1 MTLLLLE
8 SFQPPS
14 PELKVSSPLRANVP
28 KGEEG
33 PTSTSATPR
42 KSGSRSTP
50 RPAADE
56 QQHARD
62 AHKGSE
68 TRSAQLPIL
77 TYRVNKN
84 APAMGLAVRAEASHA
99 SSIQQY
105 LQEGTIVKIHLPG
118 AAKKKKDA
126 GGELKLPQ
134 WVCLTHPVFHGWI
147 STTST
152 DGSKTKYIEPAQLY
166 KQSFVMTKNLGEL
179 SRYAKN
185 LMFHERKQNGIGSL
199 VKQQS
204 LLKRLEAE
212 MGSSTSKPM
221 LSRPSSAK
229 GVRFDETN
237 GKADADAAAAATAA
251 AAAASASGGVLDGAV
266 MTGNGVAS
274 AAGSSINGGA
284 SLSVEVAGS
293 AAGQS
298 AAAVGAGALGSA
310 AAIGAAAATRSREG
324 SSRRLSR
331 ANSYE
336 GPRRPS
342 KAEHQSSSRRLS
354 RTDSG
359 LERSRRS
366 SRSGGEAEGGG
377 SPGRRRRSSTNRS
390 PSPPKA
396 ADQGGG
402 EFALIVTGDSR
413 VLLSSD
419 EVAAVQR
426 TVMNDGTYD
435 MDELLGLQEMRSASK
450 SNGVEATLRAAAR
463 RNGSE
468 ERFPAQRPQNCL
480 SIGGEGSLIVP
491 NLDLC
496 TTGKPKKDDSSFP
509 L

>member
-1 MTLLLLE
+1 MCCKTHDA
-8 SFQPPS
+8 PAAG
-14 PELKVSSPLRANVP
+14 ELPAAIARAKVSGPLRANVP
-28 KGEEG
+28 KGEEWTDVDVSD
-33 PTSTSATPR
+33 PTQKWLAVDVSGRPR
-42 KSGSRSTP
+42 MSSSMREMLTKDR
-50 RPAADE
+50 
-56 QQHARD
+56 
-62 AHKGSE
+62 E

-221 LSRPSSAK
+221 LSRPASAK

-237 GKADADAAAAATAA
+237 GKPDADAAAAATA

-293 AAGQS
+293 AAGQ
-298 AAAVGAGALGSA
+298 AAATVGAGALGA
-310 AAIGAAAATRSREG
+310 AAATGIGAAAAGGAAAATRSREG

-366 SRSGGEAEGGG
+366 SRSGGEAEEAARRAAAGVAAQTAARRL
-377 SPGRRRRSSTNRS
+377 RRRRT
-390 PSPPKA
+390 
-396 ADQGGG
+396 
-402 EFALIVTGDSR
+402 
-413 VLLSSD
+413 
-419 EVAAVQR
+419 
-426 TVMNDGTYD
+426 
-435 MDELLGLQEMRSASK
+435 
-450 SNGVEATLRAAAR
+450 RAAA
-463 RNGSE
+463 
-468 ERFPAQRPQNCL
+468 
-480 SIGGEGSLIVP
+480 
-491 NLDLC
+491 
-496 TTGKPKKDDSSFP
+496 SSR
-509 L
+509 